1 MHRSPAKAMS
11 STSSLVLS
19 LIGMNSDLPQNQT
32 FVALATNE
40 TTEFWRWALERG
52 VAARLSKYEA
62 SQFYDVNF
70 DEFAADPIAMVKNIY
85 THFNL
90 NFSTDLEDQMRSFA
104 AVNAR
109 GRRFGYHDYNE
120 SQLFL
125 NAQKVNDQFF
135 RVSPFASL
143 ESAEHDPQPK

>member
-85 THFNL
+85 AHFQL
-90 NFSTDLEDQMRSFA
+90 NFSSELEAQMRTFA
-104 AVNAR
+104 SVNAR

-135 RVSPFASL
+135 RVSRFTDP
-143 ESAEHDPQPK
+143 ESVESDAPPQ